1 MTRVYFV
8 RHAQPEH
15 EWEEDRTRPLTEEGK
30 KDSAI
35 VLEFLKD
42 KKIDAFYCSPYK
54 CSMDTIAEA
63 ADFFTKEI
71 ITDERLRE
79 REKGPD
85 GNNHGMFQKRWA
97 DHNYHEEGGESIAM
111 VQKRNIEALNEILSD
126 NTDKDIVIGTHGT
139 ALSTILNFYD
149 NSFGCEEFLRI
160 IDWMPY
166 IIELDF
172 EGDKLVGKQEH
183 CHVQKEFKGKE
194 AMEKFNE
201 ELTTAISD
209 FAREATKETVKTVE
223 TKKKEREK
231 ETIEDGV
238 RDHLRGFSRTIPS
251 FLMAYGDNT
260 VTLATF
266 DTIIPDKVFLEV
278 TSITLD
284 QFKFLRDGGDYVE
297 EETGQTKHFDGQ
309 LFDSVVFDDS
319 VKEFLALKKKLA
331 DYFDEKSVED
341 IFDYIPPQKTNQ
353 IFTPKTM
360 VKKMVDMLEQE
371 NPGCFDMPDKTFI
384 ESPERPDQHRLS
396 VEFSIGYV
404 ALWFSDGNVPMP

>member
-42 KKIDAFYCSPYK
+42 KEIDAFYCSPYK
-54 CSMDTIAEA
+54 RSMDTIAEA

-111 VQKRNIEALNEILSD
+111 VQNRNIEALNEILSD

-149 NSFGCEEFLRI
+149 SNFGCEDFLRI

-172 EGDKLVGKQEH
+172 ESSCNELESECPIYSFKLIAKQEH
-183 CHVQKEFKGKE
+183 CYIEKEFKGKQR
-194 AMEKFNE
+194 A
-201 ELTTAISD
+201 
-209 FAREATKETVKTVE
+209 
-223 TKKKEREK
+223 
-231 ETIEDGV
+231 
-238 RDHLRGFSRTIPS
+238 
-251 FLMAYGDNT
+251 
-260 VTLATF
+260 
-266 DTIIPDKVFLEV
+266 DK
-278 TSITLD
+278 
-284 QFKFLRDGGDYVE
+284 
-297 EETGQTKHFDGQ
+297 
-309 LFDSVVFDDS
+309 
-319 VKEFLALKKKLA
+319 
-331 DYFDEKSVED
+331 
-341 IFDYIPPQKTNQ
+341 N
-353 IFTPKTM
+353 
-360 VKKMVDMLEQE
+360 
-371 NPGCFDMPDKTFI
+371 
-384 ESPERPDQHRLS
+384 
-396 VEFSIGYV
+396 
-404 ALWFSDGNVPMP
+404 